1 MAQQNSHPST
11 YKQGYSDSTIA
22 THLLRTAEID
32 AAFLL
37 PHIKKTDQILDA
49 GCGPGTITTSFAKYV
64 PEGAIVGLDISA
76 EVLQKAKKLA
86 TEANIPTEG
95 PGSVVFVEGNV
106 LDGLA
111 YPDATF
117 DVIYASQLFGHLP
130 MPDLPLKALIEMR
143 RVLKPGGIIA
153 TRDGF
158 EQHFYPR
165 SLDLD
170 RLWLENQRRALG
182 KGKDEIDPTALS
194 MPALF
199 RKAGFDADGGKV
211 RLGAGNTTY
220 SGPDARKW
228 LASRGT
234 GQLKEGDAFYQSWLD
249 AGITVDEIQEALRT
263 VQKWADTEDA
273 WFTALQ
279 IEMLGW
285 K

>member
-1 MAQQNSHPST
+1 MAQKGSHPST

-37 PHIKKTDQILDA
+37 PHIKKTDHILDA

-64 PEGAIVGLDISA
+64 PEGTIVGLDISA

-86 TEANIPTEG
+86 AEANILTEG

-111 YPDATF
+111 YPDNTF

-130 MPDLPLKALIEMR
+130 MPNLPLKVLVEMR

-153 TRDGF
+153 TRDGI

-170 RLWLENQRRALG
+170 RLWLANQARALR
-182 KGKDEIDPTALS
+182 KGKNEIDPTALS
-194 MPALF
+194 MPALL

-211 RLGAGNTTY
+211 RLGASNTIY
-220 SGPDARKW
+220 SGPEARKW

-234 GQLKEGDAFYQSWLD
+234 GQLKEGDVFYQSWLD
-249 AGITVDEIQEALRT
+249 AGITVNEIREALQA
-263 VQKWADTEDA
+263 VAKWADTEDA
-273 WFTALQ
+273 WYTSLQ
-279 IEMLGW
+279 IEMLAW